1 MIPRLFQISFLFLFT
16 LLTGCE
22 ATSITIESTSPPL
35 EVQHQLEQ
43 DWLIEFDAGNY
54 TIENPYLLKDPY
66 QNSPLSYL
74 LMFKTEEE
82 AIVSYEVVGH
92 TPQLSFTYTSPT
104 PTKEHFLILTGLYAN
119 EMNTI
124 HLQATLETGEV
135 LMHTLHLKTDPLP
148 SQAIHPKVT
157 QFKTNS
163 EQTKLYLV
171 SDDHYHYLIDEAGDI
186 RWIQKA
192 SSGSVTPL
200 KDGTLLT
207 YDVPA
212 FYYYHQGNRIV

>member
-74 LMFKTEEE
+74 LMFKTEER
-82 AIVSYEVVGH
+82 
-92 TPQLSFTYTSPT
+92 
-104 PTKEHFLILTGLYAN
+104 
-119 EMNTI
+119 
-124 HLQATLETGEV
+124 
-135 LMHTLHLKTDPLP
+135 P
-148 SQAIHPKVT
+148 SSAMK
-157 QFKTNS
+157 
-163 EQTKLYLV
+163 
-171 SDDHYHYLIDEAGDI
+171 
-186 RWIQKA
+186 W
-192 SSGSVTPL
+192 SVTPHNYH
-200 KDGTLLT
+200 LLT
-207 YDVPA
+207 PPPLQQKST
-212 FYYYHQGNRIV
+212 FLF

>member
-82 AIVSYEVVGH
+82 AIVSY
-92 TPQLSFTYTSPT
+92 
-104 PTKEHFLILTGLYAN
+104 K
-119 EMNTI
+119 
-124 HLQATLETGEV
+124 
-135 LMHTLHLKTDPLP
+135 
-148 SQAIHPKVT
+148 
-157 QFKTNS
+157 
-163 EQTKLYLV
+163 
-171 SDDHYHYLIDEAGDI
+171 
-186 RWIQKA
+186 W
-192 SSGSVTPL
+192 SVTPHNYH
-200 KDGTLLT
+200 LLT
-207 YDVPA
+207 PPPLQQKST
-212 FYYYHQGNRIV
+212 FLF